1 MKAIDRPPASRQA
14 ARTGPASRRAAV
26 LPLLLLPTLWASP
39 AAASPAGSSSSATVR
54 IILSVAPRIDLKPLG
69 RPDGPNSA
77 DYCISGNIGRTSLPV
92 RLLWPSSGDS
102 GGAGRGAGPPALAWQ
117 GAEIHLC
124 GIEEAKDGLPSVRER
139 TGLALISPE

>member
-1 MKAIDRPPASRQA
+1 MRAIDRPPASRQA

-92 RLLWPSSGDS
+92 RLLWPSSGES
-102 GGAGRGAGPPALAWQ
+102 GGAAAGAGPPALAWQ
-117 GAEIHLC
+117 GVEVPWC
-124 GIEEAKDGLPSVRER
+124 GSEEAKHGLPAAPER